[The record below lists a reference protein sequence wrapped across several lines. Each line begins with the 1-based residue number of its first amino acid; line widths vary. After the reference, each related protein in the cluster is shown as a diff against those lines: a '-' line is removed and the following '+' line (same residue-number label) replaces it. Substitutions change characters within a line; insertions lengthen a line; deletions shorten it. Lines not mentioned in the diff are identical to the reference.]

1 MTTWP
6 LDVPAVPGPGFAR
19 RIELRDGAHESA
31 VSRHLLSLS
40 VVGDW
45 AVRVYASRLL
55 GHVDVQIA
63 GLGRPLLVVAGVP
76 TSGRDSLHGFGGG
89 ALAEAFHSRAVVFAE
104 VVDFLLGMPPA
115 WDRHADL
122 AAAALAGGTP
132 PVAVTE
138 HLAARC
144 AS

>member
-6 LDVPAVPGPGFAR
+6 LDVPTLPGRAPGR
-19 RIELRDGAHESA
+19 RIELRQGAHESA

-55 GHVDVQIA
+55 GHVDVHIA
-63 GLGRPLLVVAGVP
+63 GVGRPVLVVAGVP
-76 TSGRDSLHGFGGG
+76 MSGRDSLHGFGGG
-89 ALAEAFHSRAVVFAE
+89 ALAEAFHSRSPVFE
-104 VVDFLLGMPPA
+104 DVVDFLAGMPPA
-115 WDRHADL
+115 WEPLADL

-132 PVAVTE
+132 LAAVTE
-138 HLAARC
+138 HLVTHS

>member
-6 LDVPAVPGPGFAR
+6 LDVPAETGRGLGR
-19 RIELRDGAHESA
+19 RIELRPGAQESA

-55 GHVDVQIA
+55 GHVDVHIA
-63 GLGRPLLVVAGVP
+63 GQDRPVVVIAGVP

-89 ALAEAFHSRAVVFAE
+89 ALAEAFHSRSAVFE
-104 VVDFLLGMPPA
+104 DVVDFLLGMPRA
-115 WDRHADL
+115 WEPHADL

-132 PVAVTE
+132 VSAVTE
-138 HLAARC
+138 HLATRC